1 MDQTIQ
7 HLQKTAEMLKT
18 IGHPERL
25 CIVKRL
31 AQQGS
36 FNVAA
41 LQDCMGL
48 PQSTVSTHLQKLR
61 AAGIV
66 ESRRQGL
73 EVTYSLKNEQT
84 EQIVKLLFQ
93 STEEKNHE

>member
-1 MDQTIQ
+1 MDHTKQ
-7 HLQKTAEMLKT
+7 HLQKSAEMLKT

-25 CIVKRL
+25 FIVMRL

-36 FNVAA
+36 FNVVT

-73 EVTYSLKNEQT
+73 DVTYSLKNEQT
-84 EQIVKLLFQ
+84 KQIVKLLFQ
-93 STEEKNHE
+93 STEEKNQE